1 MSCLNGSTFVLS
13 RKSLS
18 LYQSRS
24 KLILSAQINQSV
36 VLFARSL
43 PPFQWKLLQTDF
55 NGNYSKTVFEDKSS
69 SSNHKDV
76 SKNSGFSPQI
86 IPCLIGFSIIFT
98 IHFGVPLFLE
108 TPISWGAQKISY
120 IARFFSCFEPEG
132 WSQNPRDPRWL
143 VHHPNSSSIPEKAG
157 VICFQISS
165 MFGELV
171 WNHYRYTPAWHDNWH
186 YVGTIHV
193 FRFLGRVR
201 VSMDASF
208 IQMRSIS
215 A

>member
-1 MSCLNGSTFVLS
+1 MSCLNASTFVLS

-24 KLILSAQINQSV
+24 KLILSAQFNQSV
-36 VLFARSL
+36 FLFVRSL
-43 PPFQWKLLQTDF
+43 PPFQW
-55 NGNYSKTVFEDKSS
+55 NYCKTVFEDKSS
-69 SSNHKDV
+69 SSNHK
-76 SKNSGFSPQI
+76 
-86 IPCLIGFSIIFT
+86 
-98 IHFGVPLFLE
+98 FGQSNISFRRPKDFLHRIRYE
-108 TPISWGAQKISY
+108 
-120 IARFFSCFEPEG
+120 CFEPEG
-132 WSQNPRDPRWL
+132 WSRNPRDPRWL
-143 VHHPNSSSIPEKAG
+143 VHHPNSSSIPEKPG

-171 WNHYRYTPAWHDNWH
+171 WKHYRYTPAWHDNWH